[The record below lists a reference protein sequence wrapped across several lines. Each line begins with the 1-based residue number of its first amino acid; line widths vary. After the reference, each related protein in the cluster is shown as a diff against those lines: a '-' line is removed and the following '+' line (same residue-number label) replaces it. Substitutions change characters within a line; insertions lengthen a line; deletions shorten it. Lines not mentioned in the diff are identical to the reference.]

1 MELLYHRF
9 VLRVN
14 GLGFDE
20 QVGIQELHETFIEA
34 IYQLGTTFERTIYGQ
49 VSVLLDG
56 GFLCGTDVFKVQVL
70 KAYEIFVSIIF
81 NYEIAT

>member
-20 QVGIQELHETFIEA
+20 QVGIRELHEAFVEA
-34 IYQLGTTFERTIYGQ
+34 INQLG
-49 VSVLLDG
+49 SS
-56 GFLCGTDVFKVQVL
+56 
-70 KAYEIFVSIIF
+70 IFV
-81 NYEIAT
+81 